1 MSLQVM
7 QLSSEDDAELTGFLD
22 SLSQESVSVLGYHY
36 PFFRNML
43 EKLGIGRPMYLGLRR
58 SGQLCGYLPAFLKNS
73 PAGTVFSSLPF
84 FGPNAGV
91 LCAQRDQSEA
101 HSALLEELL
110 RIAKESAALSCSV
123 YTPFLSKTFEPYES
137 SFGQSV
143 VVNKFTQYLELSHV
157 NWSTYIQKNLRRAQ
171 KASVTVTSEV
181 TPDRLSTFYEIY
193 RQNCADFGIPLKPR
207 ECIELLAS
215 DAVRGRH
222 SQFYFA
228 SMKGEIVAGLLV
240 LFSPSTVSYYVPCSR
255 ADYRVHQ
262 PGTLLIDEAVK
273 DAQRRGL
280 KYWNWESSPSRDSG
294 VYQFKKKWG
303 SLEDEYRIY
312 IKTFQSEGDIRRLGR
327 TGLAE
332 LFPYYFVWPFDRL

>member
-7 QLSSEDDAELTGFLD
+7 QLSSEDDAELSNFLD
-22 SLSQESVSVLGYHY
+22 ALSQESVSVLGYHY

-43 EKLGIGRPMYLGLRR
+43 EKMGVGRPVYLGLRR
-58 SGQLCGYLPAFLKNS
+58 SGRLCGYLPAFLKES
-73 PAGTVFSSLPF
+73 PVGTVFSSLPF

-91 LCAQRDQSEA
+91 LCAQRDQAEA

-110 RIAKESAALSCSV
+110 RLAKESNALSCSV
-123 YTPFLSKTFEPYES
+123 YTPFLSKPFESYES
-137 SFGQSV
+137 AFGESI
-143 VVNKFTQYLELSHV
+143 VVNKFMQYLEISRM
-157 NWSTYIQKNLRRAQ
+157 NWPPYIQKNLRRAK
-171 KASVTVTSEV
+171 KASVTVTTDLTRDS
-181 TPDRLSTFYEIY
+181 LATFYEIY

-207 ECIELLAS
+207 ECIEFLAS
-215 DAVRGRH
+215 DAVRGKH

-228 SMKGEIVAGLLV
+228 SMEDQIVAGLLV

-255 ADYRVHQ
+255 ADYRTHQ

-294 VYQFKKKWG
+294 VYQFKKKWD
-303 SLEDEYRIY
+303 SLEDEYRVY
-312 IKTFQSEGDIRRLGR
+312 IKTFQSEDDIRRLGR
-327 TGLAE
+327 TGLAQH
-332 LFPYYFVWPFDRL
+332 FPYYFVWPFDRL